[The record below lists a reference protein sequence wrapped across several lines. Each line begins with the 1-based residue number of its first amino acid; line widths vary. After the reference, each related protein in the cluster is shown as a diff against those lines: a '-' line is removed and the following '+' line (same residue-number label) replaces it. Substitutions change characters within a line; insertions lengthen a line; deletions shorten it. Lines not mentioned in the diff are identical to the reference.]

1 MRLGPT
7 AQRELTKSR
16 WQRKDSPTPND
27 LQGLYGDSPNLSVPM
42 QLDPTER
49 RGPHKAVPVSP
60 PWIST
65 SIQADE
71 VPFGEVSIMSGFFLK
86 EVINLL
92 PK

>member
-16 WQRKDSPTPND
+16 WQRKDSPAPND

-49 RGPHKAVPVSP
+49 RGPRKAVPVP
-60 PWIST
+60 PLGSRLAFRLT
-65 SIQADE
+65 RS
-71 VPFGEVSIMSGFFLK
+71 
-86 EVINLL
+86 LL
-92 PK
+92 EK